1 MFALLAA
8 ALATLTASPAPEAAA
23 APDAP
28 APDAAAPEASIL
40 ESATP
45 WWERISVTLD
55 DKGKQQSC
63 RYETSSSAKAEACDK
78 AMAESL
84 PTTGKGQSGVFSK
97 LTFERRFSPNG
108 RVDGGKLQ
116 PGDTL
121 LGRQVIFMTFDEKGG
136 INSCHVVATAGDN
149 PPAYD
154 CDAARKEQ
162 FRAPVSARPDQRQA
176 FMTILAYGHREQ
188 VV

>member
-1 MFALLAA
+1 MFVLLAA
-8 ALATLTASPAPEAAA
+8 ALAASAPSASPP
-23 APDAP
+23 P
-28 APDAAAPEASIL
+28 APSDTAPSSPTAKTDIL

-55 DKGKQQSC
+55 DKGKQKSC
-63 RYETSSSAKAEACDK
+63 RYETSSSSKAEACDK

-136 INSCHVVATAGDN
+136 VNSCHVVATAGDN

-162 FRAPVSARPDQRQA
+162 FRAPASARPDQRQA